1 MDFAVVRERG
11 GGLNARV
18 QIAGMPKLLRK
29 LKVLPDAARAEI
41 RVAMGREADG
51 IVAMMRRLAPEKSG
65 ALRKSIGWAWGTD
78 KIPKGAMA
86 IATVGKGDLSIT
98 IYAGS
103 RDKTLGPNDA
113 YYVRF
118 VEFGTAAHIAGGKFA
133 GAEIPAIPAQPF
145 FFVSWRAARKSV
157 RAALR
162 KASRDA
168 ARKVAAS

>member
-1 MDFAVVRERG
+1 M
-11 GGLNARV
+11 NARV

-98 IYAGS
+98 VFAGNEKAFYAHM
-103 RDKTLGPNDA
+103 
-113 YYVRF
+113 
-118 VEFGTAAHIAGGKFA
+118 VEFGTQAHIAGGLFA
-133 GAEIPAIPAQPF
+133 GAEIPAIPAKPF
-145 FFVSWRAARKSV
+145 FFPSFR
-157 RAALR
+157 ALR
-162 KASRDA
+162 KQVKKSLRKAARDA